1 MKSIEIQIYST
12 RISRIWQIHTDL
24 YKFLIRV
31 NPFNQRHQ
39 RSAFASKLYLALFIF
54 GATIATSQN
63 KKTTEKSTAKPFELG
78 VIEELQSS
86 ILLEKRILN
95 IYLPEDYKPNDTLKY
110 PVIYLLDGGA
120 DEDFIHT
127 VGLIQYNTFSWINR
141 IPQSIVVGIANIDRR
156 RDFTFPT
163 SIEEDK
169 KKAPTTGGSS
179 RFIDFLAK
187 ELQPFIQEKYKAN
200 NSKTIIG
207 QSLGGLLATEILF
220 TKPTLFDK
228 YIIISPSLW
237 WNDGSIL
244 KQNPEILNENFSQK
258 TEVYIG
264 VGKEG
269 LAPTKNPHVM
279 EIDAN
284 ILADKL
290 QLTKSKNVKTYF
302 DYMPE
307 EDHATSSHPALFNA
321 FRLLYP
327 KK

>member
-1 MKSIEIQIYST
+1 MKTILLFLLMTPGFVFSQTKKRIE
-12 RISRIWQIHTDL
+12 
-24 YKFLIRV
+24 
-31 NPFNQRHQ
+31 
-39 RSAFASKLYLALFIF
+39 
-54 GATIATSQN
+54 
-63 KKTTEKSTAKPFELG
+63 KTTAKPFELG
-78 VIEELQSS
+78 VIEELQSN
-86 ILLEKRILN
+86 ILSEKRILN
-95 IYLPEDYKPNDTLKY
+95 IYLPEGYNQNDTIKY

-127 VGLIQYNTFSWINR
+127 VGLVQYNTFSWINR
-141 IPQSIVVGIANIDRR
+141 IPKSIVVGIANTDRR

-169 KKAPTTGGSS
+169 KRHPTVGGSQK
-179 RFIDFLAK
+179 FIDFMAQ
-187 ELQPFIQEKYKAN
+187 ELQPFIQKNYKAN
-200 NSKTIIG
+200 HSKMIIG

-220 TKPTLFDK
+220 EKPTLFDT

-244 KQNPEILNENFSQK
+244 KQNPEILNENFKQK
-258 TEVYIG
+258 TAIYIG

-269 LAPTKNPHVM
+269 LAPAKNPHVM
-279 EIDAN
+279 EIEAN

-290 QLTKSKNVKTYF
+290 KQSKNKNVKVYF

-327 KK
+327 KKN